1 MSRRMKRASVLGA
14 LLLSG
19 TIAAFVFRAPAARTG
34 DGLERVRVARGTI
47 GTSVKATG
55 ILKPMVGAEVRVGS
69 RASGV
74 VERLFVRVGDA
85 VGAGQVLARLDTCE
99 LEARRDERRAALA
112 TAAADLAFARA
123 DLARR
128 SRLAAEG
135 LLPPSDLEVAERAF
149 AVAGTR
155 EAEARAALISTEAQL
170 GYATIRA
177 PIAGVV
183 ANVATQEGETVAAS
197 FAAPTFVTLLDLSR
211 LELWAYVDETDVGRV
226 RAGQEVTFSVDTY
239 PGVELPG
246 RIDTIYPKAEIRD
259 NVVNY
264 VAVVR
269 FARPEG
275 RVLRPEMTASVRVA
289 VETRTGVLT
298 LPRRAVRRDGSRTF
312 VLLAR
317 PGSAPERRRVTTGAG
332 DESSWEI
339 REGLSEGDEVL
350 VGEAG
355 GTEGEEG

>member
-1 MSRRMKRASVLGA
+1 MKRASVLGA
-14 LLLSG
+14 LLLFG
-19 TIAAFVFRAPAARTG
+19 AIAAFVFRAPAARTG
-34 DGLERVRVARGTI
+34 DGLERVRVARGTV
-47 GTSVKATG
+47 GTTVKATG
-55 ILKPMVGAEVRVGS
+55 IVKPMVGAEVRVGS

-85 VGAGQVLARLDTCE
+85 VEAGQVLARLDTRE

-155 EAEARAALISTEAQL
+155 EAEARAALASTETQL

-183 ANVATQEGETVAAS
+183 ANVTTQEGETVAAS
-197 FAAPTFVTLLDLSR
+197 FATPTFVTLLDLSR
-211 LELWAYVDETDVGRV
+211 LELWAYVDETDIGRV
-226 RAGQEVTFSVDTY
+226 RAGQAVSFSVDTY

-246 RIDTIYPKAEIRD
+246 RVDTIYPKAEIRD

-289 VETRTGVLT
+289 VETRADVLT
-298 LPRRAVRRDGSRTF
+298 LPRRAVRRDGARTY

-317 PGSAPERRRVTTGAG
+317 PGSGPERRRVTTGAS

-355 GTEGEEG
+355 GTEGVEG

>member
-1 MSRRMKRASVLGA
+1 MKRAAVLGA
-14 LLLSG
+14 LLLAA

-34 DGLERVRVARGTI
+34 AGLERVRVSRGTV

-55 ILKPMVGAEVRVGS
+55 IVKPMVGAEVKVGS

-85 VGAGQVLARLDTCE
+85 VVAGQVLARLDTRE
-99 LEARRDERRAALA
+99 LESRRDERRAALA
-112 TAAADLAFARA
+112 TAAADLAFAQA
-123 DLARR
+123 DLVRR
-128 SRLAAEG
+128 SRLEAEG

-155 EAEARAALISTEAQL
+155 EAEAEAALASTETQL

-183 ANVATQEGETVAAS
+183 ASVATQEGETVAAS
-197 FAAPTFVTLLDLSR
+197 LAAPTFVTLLDLSR
-211 LELWAYVDETDVGRV
+211 LELWAYVDETDIGRV
-226 RAGQEVTFSVDTY
+226 RAGQEVAFSVDTY

-246 RIDTIYPKAEIRD
+246 RVDTIYPKAEIRD

-269 FARPEG
+269 FALPEG
-275 RVLRPEMTASVRVA
+275 RVLRPEMTASVRLA

-298 LPRRAVRRDGSRTF
+298 LPRRAVRRDGSRTY
-312 VLLAR
+312 VLLAGR
-317 PGSAPERRRVTTGAG
+317 GAAPERRWVKAGAG
-332 DESSWEI
+332 DESVQEI
-339 REGLSEGDEVL
+339 RDGLSEGDEVL
-350 VGEAG
+350 VGDAG
-355 GTEGEEG
+355 ETKGEEG